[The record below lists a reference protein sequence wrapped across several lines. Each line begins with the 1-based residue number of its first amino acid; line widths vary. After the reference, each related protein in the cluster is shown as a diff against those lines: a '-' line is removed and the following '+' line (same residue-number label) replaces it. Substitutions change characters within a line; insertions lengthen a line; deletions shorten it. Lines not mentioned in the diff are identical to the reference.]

1 MWAKLSRYSV
11 SIHGTR
17 RSIVKPTANRY
28 HRCETVND
36 FLSEF
41 CMDTIDLRSDTVSH
55 PTPAMRE
62 AMANAIVGDDV
73 YGEDPTVIQLEHDA
87 AEMLG
92 KEAGLFVTSGTQG
105 NLVALMAYCQ
115 RGDEAIVG
123 DKAHTFVYE
132 QGGMAQLGGIMAHT
146 VPVQDDG
153 TLDLD
158 DIKHAIRP
166 DNYHFPRT
174 RLVSIENTQ
183 GTIGG
188 VPVSKEYT
196 DRVGEFTKQH
206 DLKLHIDGARF
217 FNAVTAYSVTP
228 AQMAEGADS
237 VTFCLSKGL
246 CAPVGSML
254 VGDADFIK
262 EARRVRKVLG
272 GGMRQAGVVAAAGLI
287 ALHDMSQRLQE
298 DHDNAALLAE
308 GLSEVPGLRVMSQH
322 TNFVFTWLEEDAKL
336 TPDQFMAA
344 MQEHNIILRPYP
356 GYERKFRFVL
366 HYWITRERVETVINT
381 IKTVLA

>member
-1 MWAKLSRYSV
+1 
-11 SIHGTR
+11 
-17 RSIVKPTANRY
+17 
-28 HRCETVND
+28 
-36 FLSEF
+36 
-41 CMDTIDLRSDTVSH
+41 MDTIDLRSDTVSH

-62 AMANAIVGDDV
+62 AMANAVVGDDI
-73 YGEDPTVIQLEHDA
+73 YGEDPTVNQLEHDA
-87 AEMLG
+87 AAMLG
-92 KEAGLFVTSGTQG
+92 KEAGLFITSGTQG
-105 NLVALMAYCQ
+105 NLVALMAHCR

-132 QGGMAQLGGIMAHT
+132 QAGMAQLGGIMAHT
-146 VPVQDDG
+146 IPVQEDG
-153 TLDLD
+153 TLRLE
-158 DIKHAIRP
+158 DIQGAIRP

-196 DRVGEFTKQH
+196 DSVGEFAKQH
-206 DLKLHIDGARF
+206 DLKFHIDGARF
-217 FNAVTAYSVTP
+217 FNASTAYGVTP
-228 AQMAEGADS
+228 AELAQGADS
-237 VTFCLSKGL
+237 ITFCLSKGL

-287 ALHDMSQRLQE
+287 ALHEMSQRLQE
-298 DHDNAALLAE
+298 DHDNAAFLAE
-308 GLSEVPGLRVMSQH
+308 GLSEVNGLRIMSQH

-336 TPDQFMAA
+336 TPQAFMAA
-344 MQEHNIILRPYP
+344 MEEHNILVRPYP

-366 HYWITRERVETVINT
+366 HYWITRERVEMVINAV
-381 IKTVLA
+381 KTALA